1 MPDHRTTAAP
11 AAAPAAGTGVGTTAA
26 ALAATLGIAAVAWVV
41 AIRQM
46 DGMDMG
52 PATELGA
59 FGSFAVLWVSMMAAM
74 MLPGVAPAAARHAR
88 ASGRLLAL
96 PLFVGAYLAVW
107 ALVGLAA
114 YVVYRPHGSLA
125 AAAAVVAA
133 GAYEL
138 TPIKQHFRTR
148 CRRRVGSGLEFGL
161 CCLGSSA
168 GLMLILLALGVMS
181 LAWMSVIAVVIL
193 GQKLLP
199 ATAAVDVPVALAV
212 VGLGIWIALA
222 PSSVPGLMPA
232 M

>member
-11 AAAPAAGTGVGTTAA
+11 AAAPTAGTGVGTTAA

-74 MLPGVAPAAARHAR
+74 MLPGAAPAAARHAR

-168 GLMLILLALGVMS
+168 GLMLMLLALGVMS
-181 LAWMSVIAVVIL
+181 LTWMSVIAVVIL

>member
-1 MPDHRTTAAP
+1 
-11 AAAPAAGTGVGTTAA
+11 
-26 ALAATLGIAAVAWVV
+26 
-41 AIRQM
+41 
-46 DGMDMG
+46 
-52 PATELGA
+52 
-59 FGSFAVLWVSMMAAM
+59 MMAAM
-74 MLPGVAPAAARHAR
+74 MLPGAAPAAVRHAR

>member
-11 AAAPAAGTGVGTTAA
+11 AAAPTAGTGVGTTAA

-74 MLPGVAPAAARHAR
+74 MLPGAAPAAARHAR

-181 LAWMSVIAVVIL
+181 LAWMSVIAVVVL

-222 PSSVPGLMPA
+222 PSSVPGLMPL

>member
-11 AAAPAAGTGVGTTAA
+11 AAAPTAGTGVGTTAA

-74 MLPGVAPAAARHAR
+74 MLPGAAPAAVRHAR

-181 LAWMSVIAVVIL
+181 LAWMSVIAVVVL

>member
-74 MLPGVAPAAARHAR
+74 MLPGAAPAAVRHAR

-181 LAWMSVIAVVIL
+181 LAWMSVIAVVVL